1 MSKTIAAIATPF
13 GTGAIGVIRLS
24 GDNSLNI
31 ANQVFKC
38 KKLDSFCNA
47 VPNVM
52 YFGKVCCGEFFD
64 ECLAVYFKAP
74 HSFTGEDV
82 VEFQCHG
89 GIRLLEELLKNLLNK
104 GATIADKGEFT
115 KRAFLNGKYSL
126 SEAEGIIDMINSENI
141 ASLNAGYRQLSG
153 NLNKK
158 VLKLEEQILDITAS
172 LEASL
177 DYPEE
182 LEEEVRENL
191 PSKLSTLKN
200 DLQSLLDSAKY
211 SRIVK
216 NGINEIGRAHV

>member
-64 ECLAVYFKAP
+64 ECLAIYFKAP

-115 KRAFLNGKYSL
+115 KRAF
-126 SEAEGIIDMINSENI
+126 
-141 ASLNAGYRQLSG
+141 
-153 NLNKK
+153 
-158 VLKLEEQILDITAS
+158 
-172 LEASL
+172 
-177 DYPEE
+177 
-182 LEEEVRENL
+182 
-191 PSKLSTLKN
+191 
-200 DLQSLLDSAKY
+200 
-211 SRIVK
+211 
-216 NGINEIGRAHV
+216 